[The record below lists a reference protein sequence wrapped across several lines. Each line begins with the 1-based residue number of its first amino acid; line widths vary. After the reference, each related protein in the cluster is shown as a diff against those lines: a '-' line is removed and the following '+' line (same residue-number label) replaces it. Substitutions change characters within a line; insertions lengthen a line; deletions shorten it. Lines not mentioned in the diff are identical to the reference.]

1 MAKGAEA
8 RRRRG
13 AFSKKNNEEGNNTV
27 YRVVFIIPLHTTGIS
42 YEKIKI
48 KILQLL

>member
-13 AFSKKNNEEGNNTV
+13 ARRTTRKGNNTV